1 MLEVLE
7 NQGRS
12 CSMTPVEPPHC
23 GPSPGP
29 VVGPLDGALLASDRL
44 EKTEDNVKKPDGG
57 LPRC

>member
-1 MLEVLE
+1 
-7 NQGRS
+7 
-12 CSMTPVEPPHC
+12 MTPVEPPHC